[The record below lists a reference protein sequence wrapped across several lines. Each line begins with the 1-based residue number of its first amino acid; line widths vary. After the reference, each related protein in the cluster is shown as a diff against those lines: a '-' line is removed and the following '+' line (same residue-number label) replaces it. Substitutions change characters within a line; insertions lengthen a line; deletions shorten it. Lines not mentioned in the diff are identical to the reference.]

1 MVDEK
6 LKSMAREK
14 FTAFLK
20 TRKLR
25 KTPERFFILDKVFS
39 SSDHFDID
47 SLYSNIEQDSFHVS
61 RATVYNTIGLLCD
74 SDS

>member
-25 KTPERFFILDKVFS
+25 KNPDRIFILDKGF
-39 SSDHFDID
+39 
-47 SLYSNIEQDSFHVS
+47 
-61 RATVYNTIGLLCD
+61 
-74 SDS
+74 